1 MYALYV
7 HIHAFNTLL
16 LHYLFIISYKIS
28 HKYTLLVRD
37 FLNSFFLFNF
47 FFNNINVCEYIFFI
61 SLYGSNGFYIFIY
74 ISGNV
79 VCCCVQYKHT
89 HRHSLSYVCKCM
101 KFQRVTI
108 KNASLLLFFF
118 FSSFFD
124 GFFTIC
130 TNFLIDTIT

>member
-1 MYALYV
+1 MCVNLYFLYLCMAPM
-7 HIHAFNTLL
+7 AFI
-16 LHYLFIISYKIS
+16 YSY
-28 HKYTLLVRD
+28 
-37 FLNSFFLFNF
+37 
-47 FFNNINVCEYIFFI
+47 I
-61 SLYGSNGFYIFIY
+61 SLATLSVAVYNT
-74 ISGNV
+74 NT
-79 VCCCVQYKHT
+79 HT
-89 HRHSLSYVCKCM
+89 DTLYRTCMCM